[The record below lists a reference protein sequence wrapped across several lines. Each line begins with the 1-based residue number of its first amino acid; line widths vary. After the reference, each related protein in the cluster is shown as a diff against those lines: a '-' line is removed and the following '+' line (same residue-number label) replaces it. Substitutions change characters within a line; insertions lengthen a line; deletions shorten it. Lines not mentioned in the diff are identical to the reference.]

1 MPDHTDKV
9 PLHQRVETPDD
20 GVQMDA
26 PLTGTDSKIEH
37 HLVALE
43 RHLSTVEDR
52 IEDVR
57 TALEGDVPSSI
68 AATDGGSSG
77 ETAVVAAGRLREALS
92 NALIATHQVYAL
104 CVVLQRT
111 ETEH

>member
-1 MPDHTDKV
+1 MSEGTDKA
-9 PLHQRVETPDD
+9 PLHQRVDTSED
-20 GVQMDA
+20 GAQMDA
-26 PLTGTDSKIEH
+26 PRTGTRSKIEH

-57 TALEGDVPSSI
+57 TALDGDVPASI

-104 CVVLQRT
+104 CVVLQRA
-111 ETEH
+111 EHEQ